1 MCYNRIMKMDSK
13 AVTECLWRLSLCP
26 KGVYAM
32 LAKKVMR
39 NGTDIDNRII
49 EQITLHRLWKEL
61 YDTVSYSPALHHL
74 IEDILEN
81 KETELT
87 ELIRMKDS
95 LESIVMSINNCD
107 QREILRLRYFD
118 NLSWADVAEQL
129 DTDDIDWVKHQ
140 HRKALKKIHVEC
152 TCCCDC
158 DEDDFDADE
167 E

>member
-1 MCYNRIMKMDSK
+1 
-13 AVTECLWRLSLCP
+13 
-26 KGVYAM
+26 M

-39 NGTDIDNRII
+39 NGIDIDNRII
-49 EQITLHRLWKEL
+49 EQVTMHHLWKEL
-61 YDTVSYSPALHHL
+61 YDTVSYSPALHSL
-74 IEDILEN
+74 VEDILEN
-81 KETELT
+81 KETELR

-118 NLSWADVAEQL
+118 NLPWGCVADHLGEDVE
-129 DTDDIDWVKHQ
+129 WVKKQ

-152 TCCCDC
+152 TCC
-158 DEDDFDADE
+158 EDDSDADE

>member
-1 MCYNRIMKMDSK
+1 
-13 AVTECLWRLSLCP
+13 
-26 KGVYAM
+26 M

-49 EQITLHRLWKEL
+49 EQITLHRMWKEL
-61 YDTVSYSPALHHL
+61 YDTVSYSPSLHNL

-95 LESIVMSINNCD
+95 LESIIMSINNCD
-107 QREILRLRYFD
+107 QREILRLHYFG
-118 NLSWADVAEQL
+118 NLPWDCVADHLGEDVE
-129 DTDDIDWVKHQ
+129 WVKKQ

-152 TCCCDC
+152 TCYCDC
-158 DEDDFDADE
+158 DGDDFDADE

>member
-1 MCYNRIMKMDSK
+1 
-13 AVTECLWRLSLCP
+13 
-26 KGVYAM
+26 M

-39 NGTDIDNRII
+39 NGIDIDNRII

-87 ELIRMKDS
+87 ELIRMQDN
-95 LESIVMSINNCD
+95 LESLVMSISNCD

-118 NLSWADVAEQL
+118 NLPWDCVADHLGEDV
-129 DTDDIDWVKHQ
+129 DWVKKQ

-152 TCCCDC
+152 TCCCGC
-158 DEDDFDADE
+158 DGDDFDADE

>member
-1 MCYNRIMKMDSK
+1 
-13 AVTECLWRLSLCP
+13 
-26 KGVYAM
+26 M

-39 NGTDIDNRII
+39 NGIDIDNRII
-49 EQITLHRLWKEL
+49 EQVTQHRIWSEL
-61 YDTVSYSPALHHL
+61 YDAVSYCQPLANLV
-74 IEDILEN
+74 EDILEN

-95 LESIVMSINNCD
+95 LESIIMAIGNCD

-118 NLSWADVAEQL
+118 NLPWDCVADHLGE
-129 DTDDIDWVKHQ
+129 DIDWVKKQ

-152 TCCCDC
+152 PHCCHCTC

>member
-1 MCYNRIMKMDSK
+1 
-13 AVTECLWRLSLCP
+13 
-26 KGVYAM
+26 M

-61 YDTVSYSPALHHL
+61 YDMVSYSPALHNL

-87 ELIRMKDS
+87 ELIRMKDN
-95 LESIVMSINNCD
+95 LESIVMSINDCD
-107 QREILRLRYFD
+107 QREILSLRYFD
-118 NLSWADVAEQL
+118 NLPWDCVADHLGEDVE
-129 DTDDIDWVKHQ
+129 WVKKQ

-158 DEDDFDADE
+158 DGDDFDADE

>member
-61 YDTVSYSPALHHL
+61 YDTVSYSPALHNL
-74 IEDILEN
+74 IEDILED

-87 ELIRMKDS
+87 ELIRMKDN
-95 LESIVMSINNCD
+95 LESIVMSINDCD
-107 QREILRLRYFD
+107 QREILRLRYFE
-118 NLSWADVAEQL
+118 NLPWDCVADHLGEDV
-129 DTDDIDWVKHQ
+129 DWVKKQ